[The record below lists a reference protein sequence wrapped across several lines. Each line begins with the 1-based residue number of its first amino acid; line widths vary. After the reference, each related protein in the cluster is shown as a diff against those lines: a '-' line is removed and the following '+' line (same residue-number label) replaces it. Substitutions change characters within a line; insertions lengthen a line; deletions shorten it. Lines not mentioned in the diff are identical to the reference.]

1 MNTNNKVYEELDITF
16 EEGITTYFERPEEW
30 TEFYCKILEQF
41 ENLEKRGYKDICFN
55 IDTGHYTEYGE
66 TYSNVKLV
74 FNYTR
79 ELTKLEL
86 LKEEK
91 EKAKNLEDEKIFSEL
106 CGKLS
111 TNSIGSIIQN
121 DDLRKLYLDG
131 NIKI

>member
-1 MNTNNKVYEELDITF
+1 MNINNKVYEELVITF
-16 EEGITTYFERPEEW
+16 DEGITTYFERPEEW
-30 TEFYCKILEQF
+30 TEFYCKILERF
-41 ENLEKRGYKDICFN
+41 EALAKKGYKDICFN
-55 IDTGHYTEYGE
+55 IDTGHYSEYGE

-79 ELTKLEL
+79 ELTKIEL
-86 LKEEK
+86 LKEQK
-91 EKAKNLEDEKIFSEL
+91 EKDKKKEDEKIFSEL

-121 DDLRKLYLDG
+121 DDLRKLYLEG